1 MTPQKLTRLCAVVT
15 GERGLLLAVIG
26 LAYRDLQFGTEDE
39 RLDAQRYFSSQ
50 AYQHHLEMLGLPTNM
65 RPVINEKQ
73 QPPLT
78 D

>member
-50 AYQHHLEMLGLPTNM
+50 AYRHHLDMLGLPGDM
-65 RPVINEKQ
+65 RPVVSEEQ
-73 QPPLT
+73 RALA
-78 D
+78 